1 MCCFSV
7 ATPIGLVASLV
18 RAFTPPVHV
27 SSTNIFA
34 RMLSPGVQGLAY
46 SMNINAKK
54 PVAMILPLPVV
65 PGSGEDA
72 VKFISLE
79 KHEHMFTRFHDLFEI
94 MAPLARKGGPRL
106 SFGIQ
111 RQTLVIHKVGSFI
124 ASYVPSRADFTRL
137 DTRFRMPEVLF
148 DAVPAY
154 ADYGFAVF
162 QLEPGK
168 KTIHPMALSF
178 PTRAPDQLF
187 FPTVHVHDGTFKPT
201 AKFDHSLYYQ
211 TKRCQAPSQHIAPG
225 AFEGDAVGW
234 GPPQERYEG
243 LVEAGDALLRRKLRA
258 RLPNVDTWIAA

>member
-7 ATPIGLVASLV
+7 ATPVGLVASLV
-18 RAFTPPVHV
+18 RALTPPVHV

-46 SMNINAKK
+46 SMNIDAKE

-79 KHEHMFTRFHDLFEI
+79 KHEHMFSTFHYMFEI
-94 MAPLARKGGPRL
+94 VMPAARKGGPRL
-106 SFGIQ
+106 SLGIQ
-111 RQTLVIHKVGSFI
+111 RQTLVVHKVGSFI
-124 ASYVPSRADFTRL
+124 ASYVPSRADFSRL
-137 DTRFRMPEVLF
+137 DARFRMPDVLF

-187 FPTVHVHDGTFKPT
+187 FPTVHVHDGTYKPK

-211 TKRCQAPSQHIAPG
+211 TKRRTAVGEYMPHG

-234 GPPQERYEG
+234 QAPNERYEG
-243 LVEAGDALLRRKLRA
+243 LVEPGDALLRRKLRK

>member
-7 ATPIGLVASLV
+7 VTPIGLVASLLRV
-18 RAFTPPVHV
+18 FVPPVHV
-27 SSTNIFA
+27 SSTSIFA

-46 SMNINAKK
+46 SMNIDAKE

-79 KHEHMFTRFHDLFEI
+79 KHAHMFSTFHYLFEVLL
-94 MAPLARKGGPRL
+94 MAARKGGV

-111 RQTLVIHKVGSFI
+111 RQKHLVVHKVGSFI

-137 DTRFRMPEVLF
+137 DPRFRMPDVLF

-168 KTIHPMALSF
+168 KTVHPMALSF
-178 PTRAPDQLF
+178 PTRAPDKLF
-187 FPTVHVHDGTFKPT
+187 FPTVHVHDGRYKAK

-211 TKRCQAPSQHIAPG
+211 TKRRTAVGEYMPYGS
-225 AFEGDAVGW
+225 FEGDAVAW
-234 GPPQERYEG
+234 QKPQESYEG
-243 LVEAGDALLRRKLRA
+243 LVEPEDALLRRKLRK